1 MRYGRIGREE
11 AGNRSS
17 IRHRLLGAGVTI
29 PADYQP
35 RRVVD
40 GGPLAIR
47 HALRGGFR
55 YFVGLARHWI
65 LAIVDFGLT
74 ATTVAVG
81 PGLAIPGFPQRPN
94 GQGPRTKSADREL
107 KTELIV
113 RLYDDLDDSMPVV
126 LGKLH

>member
-40 GGPLAIR
+40 GGPLAIP

-55 YFVGLARHWI
+55 DFVGLARHWI

-74 ATTVAVG
+74 ATTVAVQAPLTGVPTATERPGYSHQISG
-81 PGLAIPGFPQRPN
+81 PGIEDRTDRAPLRQ
-94 GQGPRTKSADREL
+94 PR
-107 KTELIV
+107 
-113 RLYDDLDDSMPVV
+113 
-126 LGKLH
+126 